1 MLRNAKVILT
11 TLGLFLM
18 ATVVRAQSMQD
29 IPQSN
34 VVSKSVTAIGYTVGG
49 GSTKVDL
56 KGTELAPQAN
66 GVAKVQAKPGATTI
80 EVTIENLGSPLKFG
94 AEFLTYVLWAVSPD
108 GRTSNT
114 GEIVVDSKGE
124 GKLRTTTPAQ
134 TFSLVVTAEP
144 YFAVRLPSE
153 VVVLENE
160 RRNDT
165 KGSIFPV
172 NDFKLMRRAQY
183 ETLGNPLDMTLDL
196 KKVPLMM
203 YEARNAVHI
212 AMSHQANTD
221 APETF
226 TKATASLQLAENALA
241 SHENRKKITSLAS
254 QAVQFAEDARALSA
268 QLQDQARIAAEQAAA
283 AAQAKSEAETKAA
296 AEAAVAKQRADQEA
310 AAAKQRADEEAAR
323 QAELAAAK
331 QAQMKA
337 EADAANTKEQAAQAE
352 AERARKAAADLR
364 AQLLEQLNRVLVT
377 TDTPRGLIVNMGDVL
392 FDFGKFALRPEAKQL
407 LSKLAGILL
416 AHPGLHLAIEGHTD
430 NVGSD
435 QVNQVLSEKR
445 ADGVRDYLISQGLPE
460 ASITA
465 MGFGKASPIAS
476 NDTAAGRQQNRCVQI
491 VVSGEV
497 IGVKFGR

>member
-1 MLRNAKVILT
+1 MLRNTKIILA
-11 TLGLFLM
+11 TLALCLLGT
-18 ATVVRAQSMQD
+18 AARAQSMQD
-29 IPQSN
+29 VPQSN
-34 VVSKSVTAIGYTVGG
+34 VISKSVMAIGYTVGG
-49 GSTKVDL
+49 GGTKVDL
-56 KGTELAPQAN
+56 KGTDLMPQAN
-66 GVAKVQAKPGATTI
+66 GVARVQAKPGATTI
-80 EVTIENLGSPLKFG
+80 EVTIENLESPLKFG

-108 GRTSNT
+108 GHTSNT
-114 GEIVVDSKGE
+114 GEIVVDNNGE

-134 TFSLVVTAEP
+134 TFSLIVTAEP

-153 VVVLENE
+153 VLVLENE

-165 KGSIFPV
+165 QGKLFPV

-183 ETLGNPLDMTLDL
+183 ETLGNPLAMTLDL
-196 KKVPLMM
+196 KNVPLMM

-212 AMSHQANTD
+212 AMSHHADTD
-221 APETF
+221 APEIY

-241 SHENRKKITSLAS
+241 SHENKKKINSLAS
-254 QAVQFAEDARALSA
+254 QTVQFAEDARALSA
-268 QLQDQARIAAEQAAA
+268 QRQDQARIAAEQAAA
-283 AAQAKSEAETKAA
+283 AAQAKAEAEAKAA
-296 AEAAVAKQRADQEA
+296 VEA
-310 AAAKQRADEEAAR
+310 AAAKQRADQEAAR

-337 EADAANTKEQAAQAE
+337 EADAANAKEQAAQAD

-392 FDFGKFALRPEAKQL
+392 FDFGKFTLRPEAKEL
-407 LSKLAGILL
+407 LSKLTGIIL
-416 AHPGLHLAIEGHTD
+416 AHPGLDLAIEGHTD

-445 ADGVRDYLISQGLPE
+445 ADGVRDYLISQGLPD

-465 MGFGKASPIAS
+465 MGFGKTSPIAS

-491 VVSGEV
+491 VVSGEA
-497 IGVKFGR
+497 IGVKFGK